1 MKSPVTPVLLIAG
14 GMLSHASAAPP
25 FLGGAGDGHAA
36 MVRENHPMDGTT
48 PPAVAFGGGSG
59 DGFAGV
65 ALENHPFGPSTPA
78 IVQSAFLGGAADGFA
93 GGSGLNRPFGPPP
106 DPLWDAPALAGP
118 GGGDGFAAARAEN
131 LTVTAPPPVEPYRA
145 GPGGG
150 DGFAAATLEN
160 RLLGPAADPAW
171 AILATATAAGAD
183 GFAAGTL
190 TNHPFG
196 PPALPAE
203 SIIAFAGAGGGD
215 GFAASALTL
224 FPLASAAFPM
234 VAYFGGPAGGDGF
247 AGSSLWNRPLGGA
260 ALPSVLFAGG
270 PADGFDHRVLTN
282 VELRFQLASP
292 VVWNT
297 FQAAVFPPADVS
309 SGLAAPAADADGDG
323 VPNLLEFAL
332 GTDPKAPGGSAGIN
346 APLAN
351 PADYGW
357 PDPGQR
363 YLTFDIPRSPFAL
376 GVALGA
382 EFSSSLTAGTWNPA
396 AVPLLN
402 QPARLILRDPLPASA
417 QPARFGRVTAAL
429 TP

>member
-1 MKSPVTPVLLIAG
+1 MAG
-14 GMLSHASAAPP
+14 GIFSHASAAPP
-25 FLGGAGDGHAA
+25 FLGGPGDGHAA
-36 MVRENHPMDGTT
+36 VVRENHPMDGMT

-59 DGFAGV
+59 DGFTTS
-65 ALENHPFGPSTPA
+65 ALENHPFGPPAPA
-78 IVQSAFLGGAADGFA
+78 IIQSAFLGGAADGFA
-93 GGSGLNRPFGPPP
+93 GGSGLNRPFGPTP
-106 DPLWDAPALAGP
+106 DPLWEALALAGP
-118 GGGDGFAAARAEN
+118 GGGDGFATASAEN

-150 DGFAAATLEN
+150 DGFAAASLAN

-183 GFAAGTL
+183 GFASDTL
-190 TNHPFG
+190 TNYPFG
-196 PPALPAE
+196 LLALPAE
-203 SIIAFAGAGGGD
+203 SITAFAGAGGGD

-234 VAYFGGPAGGDGF
+234 VAYFGGPSGGDGF
-247 AGSSLWNRPLGGA
+247 AGETLWNRPMDNTSIPPTA
-260 ALPSVLFAGG
+260 FFGG
-270 PADGFDHRVLTN
+270 PSDGFDHQILTN
-282 VELRFQLASP
+282 FAFQFRLAYP
-292 VVWNT
+292 VLWNT
-297 FQAAVFPPADVS
+297 FQTAHFFPSEVS

-332 GTDPKAPGGSAGIN
+332 GTDPKAPGGPPGIN

-357 PDPGQR
+357 PDPGHR

-376 GVALGA
+376 GVVLGA
-382 EFSSSLTAGTWNPA
+382 EFSSALTTGTWNPA

-402 QPARLILRDPLPASA
+402 QPARLILRDPQPTSA
-417 QPARFGRVTAAL
+417 QPARFGRVTATL